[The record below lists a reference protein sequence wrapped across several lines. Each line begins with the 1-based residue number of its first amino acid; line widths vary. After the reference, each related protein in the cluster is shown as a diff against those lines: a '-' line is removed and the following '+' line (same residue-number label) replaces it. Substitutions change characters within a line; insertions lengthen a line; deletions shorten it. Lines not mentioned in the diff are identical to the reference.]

1 LHTVYRIVDGILKY
15 STYQMVYGIPL
26 FIYRKPDAIPL
37 KESPLSQRYA
47 VPVLVALLEKKC
59 MRKYDLTEV
68 ISNGS
73 TIDKILRIL
82 EEAGL
87 VTLEERVEGRRT
99 IRVCLTE
106 KGIEVAKHLR
116 NAEKLLD

>member
-1 LHTVYRIVDGILKY
+1 
-15 STYQMVYGIPL
+15 M
-26 FIYRKPDAIPL
+26 

-47 VPVLVALLEKKC
+47 VPVLIALLEKKC
-59 MRKYDLTEV
+59 LRKYDLTAV
-68 ISNGS
+68 ITNGS

-82 EEAGL
+82 EESNL

-106 KGIEVAKHLR
+106 KGENIARHLMD
-116 NAEKLLD
+116 AEKLLD